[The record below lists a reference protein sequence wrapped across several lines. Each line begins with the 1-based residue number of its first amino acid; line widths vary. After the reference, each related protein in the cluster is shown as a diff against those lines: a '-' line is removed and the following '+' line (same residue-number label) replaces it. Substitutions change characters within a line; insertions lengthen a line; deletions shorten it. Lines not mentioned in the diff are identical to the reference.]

1 MQVECAIFGKAEI
14 GKGGAGQMLQLLIK
28 DLLGKVESSSANS
41 LLSSWLDA
49 HGGVGAVEAD
59 AD

>member
-1 MQVECAIFGKAEI
+1 LEKQKLEKEELAKCSKDA
-14 GKGGAGQMLQLLIK
+14 LLIK